1 MIKVRFK
8 ISIYGTNDSMVE
20 NPTDT
25 QTSIEFTNIDLA
37 SQLFGEHNNNL
48 RKIAKETDVK
58 INARG
63 NTIFIDGDKIAV
75 ALAGNILNQLYGL

>member
-1 MIKVRFK
+1 
-8 ISIYGTNDSMVE
+8 MVE

-25 QTSIEFTNIDLA
+25 QTSIEFANIDLA
-37 SQLFGEHNNNL
+37 RQLFGEHNNNL

-63 NTIFIDGDKIAV
+63 NTIFQSLWPKLSSTSFTGF
-75 ALAGNILNQLYGL
+75 